1 MRSTWLFEVQLPYYW
16 NAKRTMLNFGIPFSW
31 SIKTL
36 NESMRCLPSSFFLH
50 ICFFFSVAHIHF
62 GLCCLKTLSQPPGTW
77 LRLWPIFCSKRKRR
91 NRDSVIPAALLK
103 THKNLRPPRLV
114 LLWSRSQGRT
124 IHFLNTR
131 QHHLSFSLSSRKTF
145 WDSFQRKPSQSKMLS
160 FALIII

>member
-16 NAKRTMLNFGIPFSW
+16 NAKWTMLNVGIPFSW

-36 NESMRCLPSSFFLH
+36 NESMHCFPSSFFLH
-50 ICFFFSVAHIHF
+50 ICFFFPVAHIHF
-62 GLCCLKTLSQPPGTW
+62 GLCCLWSLCW
-77 LRLWPIFCSKRKRR
+77 LRLWPIFYSKRKRR
-91 NRDSVIPAALLK
+91 NRDSVIPAAMLK

-114 LLWSRSQGRT
+114 LLWSRSQGGT
-124 IHFLNTR
+124 IHFHNTR